1 MSRTPD
7 QKALVTLIARTITI
21 AVIATV
27 MPLGIDIS
35 GDGVVSFGASFS
47 HAANEGEGNPNAPR
61 SSASAPTGDF
71 GGSAEPAGSD
81 LTEQEEQDLIS
92 RGWQRGG
99 GEASRYISPSGYRA
113 RLPL

>member
-7 QKALVTLIARTITI
+7 QKSLVTLIARTITI
-21 AVIATV
+21 AVIAAV

-35 GDGVVSFGASFS
+35 GDGVVSFGASFSHAAS

-92 RGWQRGG
+92 RGWQ
-99 GEASRYISPSGYRA
+99 
-113 RLPL
+113 

>member
-1 MSRTPD
+1 M
-7 QKALVTLIARTITI
+7 TLIARTITI

-99 GEASRYISPSGYRA
+99 GGASRYISPSGYRA